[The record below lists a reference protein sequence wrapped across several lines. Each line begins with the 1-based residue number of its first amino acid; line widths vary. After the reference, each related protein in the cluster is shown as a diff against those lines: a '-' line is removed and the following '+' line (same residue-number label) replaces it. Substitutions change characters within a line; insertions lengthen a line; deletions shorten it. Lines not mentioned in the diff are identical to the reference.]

1 MIMKKAL
8 TRFSLLGV
16 ILLML
21 AACQVETSTSIGS
34 LKIGDSVFARVG
46 EDGLEAVE
54 GEAVFEKGSDVYMVL
69 LDAGPLEKGEDGLHW
84 IDIDVEV
91 KGPDKTVIL
100 SEQGMLG
107 ETGHIL
113 FENDYAD
120 QPYGVFSSTDTMDV
134 GDYVMKITLHDKVNG
149 SRASRSAGF
158 VLE

>member
-1 MIMKKAL
+1 MKKVL
-8 TRFSLLGV
+8 MRLGLLGI
-16 ILLML
+16 ILFVL

-34 LKIGDSVFARVG
+34 LGIGDSVFARVG
-46 EDGLEAVE
+46 EDGLEVVE
-54 GEAVFEKGSDVYMVL
+54 GKPVFEKGSEVYMVL

-91 KGPDKTVIL
+91 KGPDGTVLL

-113 FENDYAD
+113 FEGDYAD
-120 QPYGVFSSTDTMDV
+120 QPYGVFSSTETMDA
-134 GDYVMKITLHDKVNG
+134 GDYTMKMTLHDKVSG
-149 SRASRSAGF
+149 SRATRSAGF